1 MIQYADFG
9 HDSTPG
15 WCPNV
20 QLYINLEKMK
30 AKFGQASKTNK
41 LSNVYNSLIYN
52 ILRKI
57 SIFLPPQLKKSS
69 TFVGLIFL
77 SQENVGTKKM
87 IRSSGLIPMTTG
99 FISLTCSSSL

>member
-41 LSNVYNSLIYN
+41 LSKVHNSLIYN

-57 SIFLPPQLKKSS
+57 SIFLPPQLKKRCKLKGLHFL
-69 TFVGLIFL
+69 FVPPPRLTARLKRI
-77 SQENVGTKKM
+77 QKK
-87 IRSSGLIPMTTG
+87 
-99 FISLTCSSSL
+99 